1 METWKRHHALTAYV
15 ALSAGSCVE
24 PLRLFRLLRL
34 DLPWYARGMTGHS
47 IGGRMGTYLLVLLLP
62 LLVIA
67 WLLGRYSWRAAI
79 LEYEAELEPLLGV
92 VPPGGN
98 RVS

>member
-1 METWKRHHALTAYV
+1 
-15 ALSAGSCVE
+15 
-24 PLRLFRLLRL
+24 
-34 DLPWYARGMTGHS
+34 
-47 IGGRMGTYLLVLLLP
+47 MGTYLLVLLLP

-92 VPPGGN
+92 VPAGGN